1 MQAETAS
8 SSSSPT
14 HKSPTSASDHQLL
27 SPPRTNRRK
36 ETRVPSV
43 TPRRF
48 RRFFTPRS
56 LQLAESDRPARVT
69 LGSLDPAAINRRLQS
84 PSSLADDNESLDGG
98 FPSSPIEHLT
108 VSEPRH
114 AKRRRHSC
122 HQAPPGAKRNRPA
135 ARLFACPENL
145 STSSTTQNAPSQII
159 ADEAQQLVATDN
171 GQRNSLSNF
180 FRTSRAAPQALLGKP
195 FLHLHD
201 QTLGLSQDR
210 LPLLKTYKP
219 TPIRKLANRGFHA
232 QLLNR
237 EHGFSA
243 FPGQQHIAYPAA
255 DPLIETASFYSGSE
269 DTYVCAPMGAAGRSF
284 PFCLASCHWYPI
296 TAIGDDHGFVRFF
309 DTRKSVRGRVPGG
322 SDKVLAHHQFHEN
335 VVMDL
340 DFSPDD
346 SRLASASSDR
356 SGKIMDMSTQT
367 IAVNLDGGHLDS
379 MRQVAFRPDG
389 SSGHV
394 IATSDRAGRVQIWD
408 LRCSS
413 LPSTC
418 FSTLSHGGRRRDD
431 TLDIWPA
438 RTVNTIDN
446 AHRRK
451 TSCSTSSAS
460 ITTLRWL
467 PGHQSH
473 LILTGSEA
481 NASIKLWDTRFIKPR
496 RQTEDMPL
504 SVTAEPPT
512 HKWRSYGITSMALS
526 TDASRLYAV
535 CKDNTVYAYSTAHL
549 KLGSAP
555 ELSSGSIRH
564 RPTAAEGLGPILGF
578 RHDALR
584 VSSFYV
590 KCAVRPAINGEKEL
604 LAVGSSESCAVLFPT
619 DDRYVR
625 NVWSQRQHMP
635 NNVSNSTL
643 TTTTPPLTPCTSSTS
658 FSSSLMSTVSS
669 PPISR
674 IGTAL
679 IRGHTREV
687 TSLSWSC
694 QGRLVSASDD
704 FFVRHWQEDASRARH
719 LRQVG
724 EFGGERNLSGWAEV
738 AEDWDGANDV
748 GDMV

>member
-1 MQAETAS
+1 MQAGTA
-8 SSSSPT
+8 SSSPT
-14 HKSPTSASDHQLL
+14 HQPPTSAANGQLL

-56 LQLAESDRPARVT
+56 LQAAEPDGPARVT
-69 LGSLDPAAINRRLQS
+69 LGSLEPAAINRRLQS
-84 PSSLADDNESLDGG
+84 PASLADDDESLDGAI
-98 FPSSPIEHLT
+98 PSSPIERLT
-108 VSEPRH
+108 EPEPRH
-114 AKRRRHSC
+114 AKRRRHSRQ
-122 HQAPPGAKRNRPA
+122 QASPGPKRQRPA
-135 ARLFACPENL
+135 GLLFACPKNVSSS
-145 STSSTTQNAPSQII
+145 STSLSASSLAIG
-159 ADEAQQLVATDN
+159 EAQQPIATDH
-171 GQRNSLSNF
+171 GQNNSLSNF

-195 FLHLHD
+195 FSPLQGQMPAD
-201 QTLGLSQDR
+201 SQGR
-210 LPLLKTYKP
+210 SPLVEAYKP

-232 QLLNR
+232 HLLNR

-243 FPGQQHIAYPAA
+243 FADQQHVAYPAA
-255 DPLIETASFYSGSE
+255 DPRVETASFYSDS
-269 DTYVCAPMGAAGRSF
+269 DDVCFCTPLGAPGRAF
-284 PFCLASCHWYPI
+284 PFCLASCHSYPI
-296 TAIGDDHGFVRFF
+296 TAIGDDQGFVRLFS
-309 DTRKSVRGRVPGG
+309 TKKSSRGSGG
-322 SDKVLAHHQFHEN
+322 DDKVLAHHQLHEN

-356 SGKIMDMSTQT
+356 RGNIMDMTTQT
-367 IAVNLDGGHLDS
+367 IAVTLAGGHWDS
-379 MRQVAFRPDG
+379 LRQVAFRPDG
-389 SSGHV
+389 SSGNV

-418 FSTLSHGGRRRDD
+418 FSTLLHGGWRRDE
-431 TLDIWPA
+431 TLDVWPA

-451 TSCSTSSAS
+451 TSCSTSLAS
-460 ITTLRWL
+460 ITTLQWL

-496 RQTEDMPL
+496 RQAEDMPV
-504 SVTAEPPT
+504 SITAEPPT
-512 HKWRSYGITSMALS
+512 HQWRSYGITSMALS
-526 TDASRLYAV
+526 ADALRLYAV
-535 CKDNTVYAYSTAHL
+535 CKDSTVYAYSTAHL

-555 ELSSGSIRH
+555 ELSSGTMRH

-590 KCAVRPAINGEKEL
+590 KCAVRPAINGQREL

-625 NVWSQRQHMP
+625 NVWSQREHLP
-635 NNVSNSTL
+635 NNASNSAMTM
-643 TTTTPPLTPCTSSTS
+643 TTTPSTPCTPSTS
-658 FSSSLMSTVSS
+658 FSSSLMSSVPS
-669 PPISR
+669 PPISISR

-704 FFVRHWQEDASRARH
+704 FAVRHWQEDASCAHH

-724 EFGGERNLSGWAEV
+724 EFGGERHLSGWAEV
-738 AEDWDGANDV
+738 GEDWDAAHDV
-748 GDMV
+748 ADML